1 MNRRAIEAEEG
12 GIIRSLLLILIEN
25 GLMDALICM
34 VFNITWNGKGFG
46 KIWYDPQTV
55 LYQLGWVVG
64 LGMANLLFALVC
76 ARFGLHTGAST
87 RCLNIEFMLAA
98 APMCCIVWMMIEGES
113 RPIVGLTMQLI
124 PMFLIVPRII
134 GYAGY
139 LEKRYAFCRRPL
151 RFRLDVSADAN
162 LLIRMEQAASGL
174 LARYGWVCGG
184 ARRGVMLACTLVNR
198 LLWLYFYFNV
208 IVFSAVA
215 EPGDVSLFWVG
226 RQLLRA
232 VLLFAPG
239 TAFVWG
245 ARRLGVV
252 DRVTHNVL
260 LAQDLLLLIFFAVMI
275 VLAFSG
281 TEINAQNV
289 TMQCM
294 MFVGCAGV
302 VASRTLSDKL
312 GG

>member
-1 MNRRAIEAEEG
+1 MNRRVVEAGEG
-12 GIIRSLLLILIEN
+12 GIIRSLVLILIEN

-34 VFNITWNGKGFG
+34 VNNITWNGKGFG

-64 LGMANLLFALVC
+64 LGMSYLLFALVC

-98 APMCCIVWMMIEGES
+98 VPMCCMVWAWFRSESQWIVW
-113 RPIVGLTMQLI
+113 LTIQLI
-124 PMFLIVPRII
+124 PIFLIVPRII

-174 LARYGWVCGG
+174 FARYGWVCGG

-208 IVFSAVA
+208 IVFNMVA
-215 EPGDVSLFWVG
+215 EPDDVSLFWVG
-226 RQLLRA
+226 KQLLRA
-232 VLLFAPG
+232 VLWFAPG

>member
-34 VFNITWNGKGFG
+34 VYNITWNGKGFG

-64 LGMANLLFALVC
+64 LGMAYLLFALVC

-98 APMCCIVWMMIEGES
+98 VPMCCMVWAWFRSESQWIVW
-113 RPIVGLTMQLI
+113 LTIQLI
-124 PMFLIVPRII
+124 PIFLIVPRII

-162 LLIRMEQAASGL
+162 WFIRMEQAASGL

-208 IVFSAVA
+208 IVFNMVA
-215 EPGDVSLFWVG
+215 EPDDVSLFWVG

-239 TAFVWG
+239 TVFVWS

-294 MFVGCAGV
+294 LFVGCAGV
-302 VASRTLSDKL
+302 VVSRTLSDKL

>member
-1 MNRRAIEAEEG
+1 MNRRVVEAGEG
-12 GIIRSLLLILIEN
+12 GIIRSLVLILIEN

-34 VFNITWNGKGFG
+34 VNNITWNGKGFG

-64 LGMANLLFALVC
+64 LGMAYLLFALVC

-98 APMCCIVWMMIEGES
+98 VPMCCMVWAWFRSESQWIVW
-113 RPIVGLTMQLI
+113 LTIQLI
-124 PMFLIVPRII
+124 PIFLIVPRII

-174 LARYGWVCGG
+174 LARCGWVCGG

-208 IVFSAVA
+208 IVFNMVA
-215 EPGDVSLFWVG
+215 EPDDVSLFWVG

-239 TAFVWG
+239 TAFVWV

-260 LAQDLLLLIFFAVMI
+260 LAHDLLLLIFFAVMI
-275 VLAFSG
+275 VLCFTG
-281 TEINAQNV
+281 LEMNVQNV
-289 TMQCM
+289 TILCM
-294 MFVGCAGV
+294 PLVGCAGV
-302 VASRTLSDKL
+302 VASRALSDKL

>member
-1 MNRRAIEAEEG
+1 MNRRAVEAEEG

-34 VFNITWNGKGFG
+34 VYNITWNGKGLG

-64 LGMANLLFALVC
+64 LGMAYLLFALVC

-98 APMCCIVWMMIEGES
+98 VPMCCMVWAWFRSESQWIVW
-113 RPIVGLTMQLI
+113 LTIQLI
-124 PMFLIVPRII
+124 PIFLIVPRII

-162 LLIRMEQAASGL
+162 WFIRMEQAASGL

-208 IVFSAVA
+208 IVFNMVA
-215 EPGDVSLFWVG
+215 EPDDVSLFWVG

-239 TAFVWG
+239 TVFVWS

-294 MFVGCAGV
+294 LFVG
-302 VASRTLSDKL
+302 
-312 GG
+312 

>member
-1 MNRRAIEAEEG
+1 MNRRVVEAGEG
-12 GIIRSLLLILIEN
+12 GIIRSLVLILIEN

-34 VFNITWNGKGFG
+34 VNNITWNGKGFG

-64 LGMANLLFALVC
+64 LGMAYLLFALVC

-98 APMCCIVWMMIEGES
+98 VPMCCMVWAWFRSESQWIVW
-113 RPIVGLTMQLI
+113 LTIQLI
-124 PMFLIVPRII
+124 PIFLIVPRII

-174 LARYGWVCGG
+174 LARCGWVCGG
-184 ARRGVMLACTLVNR
+184 ARRGVMLACTLANR
-198 LLWLYFYFNV
+198 LLWLCFYFDV
-208 IVFSAVA
+208 IVFGMVA
-215 EPGDVSLFWVG
+215 EPDDFSLFWVG

-239 TAFVWG
+239 IAFAWWG
-245 ARRLGVV
+245 RRLGVV

-260 LAQDLLLLIFFAVMI
+260 LAQDLLLLIFFTVMI
-275 VLAFSG
+275 VLWFAG
-281 TEINAQNV
+281 LEINVQNV
-289 TMQCM
+289 TMLCM
-294 MFVGCAGV
+294 MLVGCAGV
-302 VASRTLSDKL
+302 VASRALSDKL

>member
-1 MNRRAIEAEEG
+1 MNRRAVEAEEG

-34 VFNITWNGKGFG
+34 VYNITWNGKGLG

-64 LGMANLLFALVC
+64 LGMAYLLFALVC

-98 APMCCIVWMMIEGES
+98 VPMCCMVWAWFRSESQWIVW
-113 RPIVGLTMQLI
+113 LTIQLI
-124 PMFLIVPRII
+124 PIFLIVPRII

-162 LLIRMEQAASGL
+162 WFIRMEQAASGL

-208 IVFSAVA
+208 IVFNMVA
-215 EPGDVSLFWVG
+215 EPDDVSLFWVG

-239 TAFVWG
+239 TVFVWS

-294 MFVGCAGV
+294 LFVGCAGV
-302 VASRTLSDKL
+302 VVSRTLSDKL

>member
-34 VFNITWNGKGFG
+34 VYNITWNGKGLG

-55 LYQLGWVVG
+55 LYQLDWVVG
-64 LGMANLLFALVC
+64 LGMAYLLFALVC

-98 APMCCIVWMMIEGES
+98 VPMCCLVWGWFRSESQWIVW
-113 RPIVGLTMQLI
+113 LTIQLI
-124 PMFLIVPRII
+124 PIFLIVPRII

-162 LLIRMEQAASGL
+162 WFIRMEQAASGL
-174 LARYGWVCGG
+174 LARCGWVCGG

-208 IVFSAVA
+208 IVFNMVA
-215 EPGDVSLFWVG
+215 EPDDVSLFWVG

-239 TAFVWG
+239 TVFVWS

-281 TEINAQNV
+281 TEINAQNL

-302 VASRTLSDKL
+302 VVSRTISEKL

>member
-34 VFNITWNGKGFG
+34 VYNITWNGKGLG

-64 LGMANLLFALVC
+64 LGMAYLLFALVC

-98 APMCCIVWMMIEGES
+98 TPMCCIVWMMIEGES

-239 TAFVWG
+239 TAFVWV

-275 VLAFSG
+275 VLCFTG
-281 TEINAQNV
+281 LEMNVQNV
-289 TMQCM
+289 TILCM
-294 MFVGCAGV
+294 LLVGCAGV
-302 VASRTLSDKL
+302 VASRALSDKL